1 MEPEIN
7 PEEIANFVEAE
18 LEKFYD
24 LHKLVQFLGPVIL
37 INYDRCELILC
48 SSCTFFDKY
57 TDMLYENF
65 QREEE
70 ILKNVK
76 NLCRENFENF

>member
-7 PEEIANFVEAE
+7 PEKIASFVEAE
-18 LEKFYD
+18 LEKLDD
-24 LHKLVQFLGPVIL
+24 LHELVQFLGPFIL

-48 SSCTFFDKY
+48 SSCTFFDKC

-65 QREEE
+65 H
-70 ILKNVK
+70 
-76 NLCRENFENF
+76 

>member
-7 PEEIANFVEAE
+7 PEEITNFVEAE